1 MKALILDS
9 ETSGIISI
17 IYTQSKL
24 YKNDIYLIQKIEDV
38 NEKLMHLKAIYFV
51 RPTKENINF
60 IRMEISNPHFKEYH
74 LYFTNELTEAA
85 IAELA
90 EVDTSDRIKTL
101 QEVYLDYYA
110 VGRNIFSLK
119 IPSTIGL
126 IKRRDNWDD
135 TDKKAI
141 NRISE
146 GLISVIMSLRILPQ
160 IKYIN

>member
-60 IRMEISNPHFKEYH
+60 IRMEITNPHFKEYH
-74 LYFTNELTEAA
+74 LYFTNEIAEAA

-126 IKRRDNWDD
+126 IKRR
-135 TDKKAI
+135 
-141 NRISE
+141 
-146 GLISVIMSLRILPQ
+146 
-160 IKYIN
+160 